1 MIDLSCRRVSK
12 RYRIRNAA
20 AGRADFWALRD
31 VSFEVQHGEALGIIG
46 PNGAGKSTLLKLLA
60 AITCPTVGEIVV
72 RGRLSALI
80 AYTAFM
86 ANVKLEKIHLDRV
99 VEMEEELVN
108 ESYKY

>member
-1 MIDLSCRRVSK
+1 MLPTLLHAVYLQGVFEVNSFLRLA
-12 RYRIRNAA
+12 IRDNRPELVRNLF
-20 AGRADFWALRD
+20 AGRLTMADALRL
-31 VSFEVQHGEALGIIG
+31 SPLFQSGWLSPPTYI
-46 PNGAGKSTLLKLLA
+46 PKWA
-60 AITCPTVGEIVV
+60 ADL
-72 RGRLSALI
+72 RRLSALI